1 MKKYEKHKQGLWA
14 IIAPVNGYIKT
25 AISLSII
32 GGITSIIG
40 FVLLAYVLLLSIKE
54 KSDFFQFE
62 LSFNEAFLLLTF
74 VVIISFLTRY
84 YSFVISHLGAFK
96 LEEILR
102 TNITAHLAKIPLG
115 YVITTGTGALKK
127 VLLDDVKN
135 LHAFVADSI
144 PMIGKSITTPIAS
157 LFALLIINYVFAL
170 VALSV
175 LLIGAVIMYF
185 VMKDSVNH
193 RKNYE
198 QSQSDI
204 NKAVIEFIQA
214 MMVVRTFD
222 DGTSSFKRYN
232 ESLLRYRVHLKA
244 WIAETSTPA
253 KISMTILSPMP
264 TLLAISLLGIFF
276 VLNGT
281 LDFVSF
287 IAILLVSTGM
297 ADSLMPIMWMS
308 NFIKKSSSS
317 ALRIQEIMDLPQLT
331 YKKDKQLLKNLNIE
345 FDNVSFKYENRL
357 DYALQNISFKVKEKS
372 VTALVGHSGAGKS
385 TIAKL
390 IPRFWDI
397 TSGSIKIGEVDIK
410 DIDATTLMDTI
421 SFVFQDTFLF
431 NDTLEN
437 NIKIANSNAT
447 REDMI
452 EACKAAQIHD
462 FILTLPKGYETL
474 AGDRGTNLSGG
485 QKQRITIAR
494 AILRNA
500 PIVVLDEATA
510 FADPENE
517 EEIIKALANLMKNKT
532 VIVIAHRLST
542 IKDVE
547 QIIVF
552 DDGKISEIGKH
563 NELLE
568 NQGIYA
574 KLWSDY
580 EKSQNW
586 HLHYKGDV
594 K

>member
-1 MKKYEKHKQGLWA
+1 MKKHEKHKQGLWA

-25 AISLSII
+25 AIGLSII

-54 KSDFFQFE
+54 KSDSFQFE
-62 LSFNEAFLLLTF
+62 LSFNEAFLLLAF

-102 TNITAHLAKIPLG
+102 TNITVHLAKIPLG

-175 LLIGAVIMYF
+175 LLIGALIMYF

-331 YKKDKQLLKNLNIE
+331 YKKDKQILKNLNIE
-345 FDNVSFKYENRL
+345 FDKVSFKYENRL

-447 REDMI
+447 TEDMI

-500 PIVVLDEATA
+500 PIIVLDEATA

-547 QIIVF
+547 QIVVF
-552 DDGKISEIGKH
+552 DDGEISEIGKH
-563 NELLE
+563 NELLD

-586 HLHYKGDV
+586 HLHYKGNV

>member
-25 AISLSII
+25 AIGLSII

-62 LSFNEAFLLLTF
+62 LSFNEAFLLLAF

-331 YKKDKQLLKNLNIE
+331 YKKDKQLLKNSNIE

-447 REDMI
+447 TEDMI

-547 QIIVF
+547 QIVVF

>member
-157 LFALLIINYVFAL
+157 LFALLIINYIFAL

-232 ESLLRYRVHLKA
+232 ESLLRYRIHLKA

-447 REDMI
+447 TEDMI

-547 QIIVF
+547 QIVVF
-552 DDGKISEIGKH
+552 DDGEISEIGKH

>member
-62 LSFNEAFLLLTF
+62 LSFNEAFLLLAF

-447 REDMI
+447 TEDMI

-547 QIIVF
+547 QIVVF

>member
-40 FVLLAYVLLLSIKE
+40 FVLLAYILLLSIKE

-62 LSFNEAFLLLTF
+62 LSFNEAFLLLAF

-157 LFALLIINYVFAL
+157 LFALLIINYIFAL

-175 LLIGAVIMYF
+175 LLIGALIMYF
-185 VMKDSVNH
+185 VMKDSVDH

-281 LDFVSF
+281 LDFVAF

-331 YKKDKQLLKNLNIE
+331 YKNDKQILKNLNIE

-397 TSGSIKIGEVDIK
+397 TSGSIKIGEVNIK

-447 REDMI
+447 TEDMI

-500 PIVVLDEATA
+500 PIVILDEATA

-542 IKDVE
+542 IKNVE

-552 DDGKISEIGKH
+552 DEGKISEIGKH
-563 NELLE
+563 NELLK

-580 EKSQNW
+580 EKSQSW
-586 HLHYKGDV
+586 DLHYKGV
-594 K
+594 MK

>member
-25 AISLSII
+25 AIGLSII

-62 LSFNEAFLLLTF
+62 LSFNEAFLLLAF

-185 VMKDSVNH
+185 VMKDSINH

-297 ADSLMPIMWMS
+297 ADALMPIMWMS

-331 YKKDKQLLKNLNIE
+331 YKKDKQILKNLNIE
-345 FDNVSFKYENRL
+345 FDKVSFKYENRL

-447 REDMI
+447 TEDMI

-547 QIIVF
+547 QIVVF
-552 DDGKISEIGKH
+552 DDGEISEIGKH
-563 NELLE
+563 NELLD

-586 HLHYKGDV
+586 HLHYKGNV